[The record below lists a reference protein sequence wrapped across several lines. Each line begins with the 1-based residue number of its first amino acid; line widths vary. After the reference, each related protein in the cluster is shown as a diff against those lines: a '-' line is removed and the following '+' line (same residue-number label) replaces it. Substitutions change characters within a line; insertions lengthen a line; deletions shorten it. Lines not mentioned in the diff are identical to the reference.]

1 MGLPFVSGWNSSLL
15 QIEGDMRIF
24 VNGSFDL
31 LHTGHLGLLFYAKS
45 LGNHLHVAIDN
56 DERIGYNKGIDRPIN
71 PLHIRKAIMQSLKP
85 VDSVSVFGT
94 DEELINTIRSYS
106 PDIMVKGSD
115 WQGPDVIGQ
124 ELCGKVLFYERVN
137 DESTTKIIQN
147 FIARRQLL

>member
-1 MGLPFVSGWNSSLL
+1 
-15 QIEGDMRIF
+15 MRIF

-31 LHTGHLGLLFYAKS
+31 LHTGHLDLLFYAKS
-45 LGNHLHVAIDN
+45 LGKHLHVAIDT
-56 DERIGYNKGIDRPIN
+56 DERIKEQKGIDRPVN

-85 VDSVSVFGT
+85 VDTVSVFGT

-115 WQGPDVIGQ
+115 WRGKTVIGQ
-124 ELCGKVLFYERVN
+124 EFCGSVVFYERVN
-137 DESTTKIIQN
+137 DESTTKIIQD

>member
-1 MGLPFVSGWNSSLL
+1 
-15 QIEGDMRIF
+15 MRIF

-31 LHTGHLGLLFYAKS
+31 LHTGHLDMLFYAKS
-45 LGNHLHVAIDN
+45 LGSHLHVAIDS
-56 DERIGYNKGIDRPIN
+56 DERIRELKGNDRPVN

-94 DEELINTIRSYS
+94 DEELINNIRSYS

-115 WQGPDVIGQ
+115 WRGKYVIGQ
-124 ELCGKVLFYERVN
+124 EFCGEIIFYERVN
-137 DESTTKIIQN
+137 DESSTKTIQD